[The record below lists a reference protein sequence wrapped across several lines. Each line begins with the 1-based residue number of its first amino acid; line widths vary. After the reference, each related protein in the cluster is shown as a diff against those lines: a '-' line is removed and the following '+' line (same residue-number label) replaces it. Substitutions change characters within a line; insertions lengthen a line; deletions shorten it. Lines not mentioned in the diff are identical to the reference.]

1 MRYVVGM
8 RKGGRPLLVLLVTVL
23 TCARLSAQTTVE
35 LPNID
40 EVPPEIEQTL
50 RELVERFEQTRDL
63 LREQILLNEQLFTQA
78 EVDALVVD
86 IRATAAAI
94 AEENQALRQEL
105 KRLGVVA
112 KNESDRARDFK
123 NELIK
128 VQLAAAAS
136 VQALQAT
143 LDAVEDETLLQL
155 GPVFSPSGSLGMFGI
170 VNLPASPVGLYSQFD
185 YQVQTQQ
192 TKFGFG
198 ISFALVPQG
207 SLIALWQRVFSRGD
221 RGQAPEAATTPA
233 ESQAQPQDSA
243 ATPVDPEASSPE
255 ADTDP
260 AVPPPADSGDLPA
273 PETEPVETSS

>member
-1 MRYVVGM
+1 M
-8 RKGGRPLLVLLVTVL
+8 RKGGRWLPVLFAAMLVCAPL
-23 TCARLSAQTTVE
+23 AAQTTVE

-63 LREQILLNEQLFTQA
+63 LREQIQLNEQLFTQA

-86 IRATAAAI
+86 IRAGAAAI

-105 KRLGVVA
+105 KRLGVIA
-112 KNESDRARDFK
+112 KNESDRAQDFK
-123 NELIK
+123 SELIK

-207 SLIALWQRVFSRGD
+207 SLIALWQRMFSRGD
-221 RGQAPEAATTPA
+221 RGQAAEADAPSADAEASSSEAVAPA
-233 ESQAQPQDSA
+233 A
-243 ATPVDPEASSPE
+243 DPEASSSE
-255 ADTDP
+255 ADLAP
-260 AVPPPADSGDLPA
+260 AVPPPADPSEPA
-273 PETEPVETSS
+273 ETSS

>member
-8 RKGGRPLLVLLVTVL
+8 RKGGRCLLVLLGTVL

-63 LREQILLNEQLFTQA
+63 LREQIQLNEQLFTQA
-78 EVDALVVD
+78 EVDALIID
-86 IRATAAAI
+86 IRAGAAAI

-105 KRLGVVA
+105 KRLAVIA
-112 KNESDRARDFK
+112 KNASDRAQDFK
-123 NELIK
+123 NELVK

-136 VQALQAT
+136 VRALQAT

-198 ISFALVPQG
+198 LSFALVPQG
-207 SLIALWQRVFSRGD
+207 SLIALWQRMFSRGD
-221 RGQAPEAATTPA
+221 RGQAPEAATPPTDSEASSSEAEAPVDPASASPEAGTTP
-233 ESQAQPQDSA
+233 A
-243 ATPVDPEASSPE
+243 ATPP
-255 ADTDP
+255 T
-260 AVPPPADSGDLPA
+260 DSGDLPSS
-273 PETEPVETSS
+273 ESEPVETSS